1 MLNTD
6 LLSYTKGSDYL
17 QTRTRHPR
25 NIMPNFALY
34 CDWVIWDASHIY
46 IDLGKKPKTI
56 YVRSD
61 IHALNY
67 FVIQLL
73 PRVKNDFILIT
84 TSHDLTMPLGF
95 AREFNFDWRRVA
107 ENNFLRM
114 WFTENRDLLHGKIKP
129 LTLGLPFPD
138 LPSWVTG
145 VNSGTVWDEKFFIK
159 SRSLVRSEK
168 IPKIFGCWYPRADH
182 ISGTCPADNNER
194 QMAYDH
200 FINKNEVFDW
210 HLPGLSRLEFLE
222 KMGEY
227 QFVLCPHGGGLD
239 PNPKCWEA
247 LIMKAIP
254 IVKRNSI
261 SESLEHLPVLIV
273 DDWPEVTSDRLRVFH
288 EKNIERLHDQ
298 RIEYLMSNSYYYS
311 NIIKHL

>member
-1 MLNTD
+1 MLNPN
-6 LLSYTKGSDYL
+6 LLKYTRGNDYL

-34 CDWVIWDASHIY
+34 CDWIIWDASHIY
-46 IDLGKKPKTI
+46 IDLSKEPKTI

-61 IHALNY
+61 IGALNY
-67 FVIQLL
+67 FSMQLL
-73 PRVKNDFILIT
+73 PGIKNDFILIT

-95 AREFNFDWRRVA
+95 SREFNFDWRA
-107 ENNFLRM
+107 IIGNKFLKM
-114 WFTENRDLLHGKIKP
+114 WVTENRDLVHEKIKP

-138 LPSWVTG
+138 LPSWVSG
-145 VNSGTVWDEKFFIK
+145 SNSGTIWDEELLIK
-159 SRSLVRSEK
+159 SKSLVKNVK
-168 IPKIFGCWYPRADH
+168 IPKIFGCWYSRDGH
-182 ISGTCPADNNER
+182 ISGTCPVDNNER

-200 FINKNEVFDW
+200 FINMKDLFDW
-210 HLPGLSRLEFLE
+210 FPPEFSRLEFLK

-254 IVKRNSI
+254 IVKRNTI
-261 SESLEHLPVLIV
+261 TESLEHLPVLIV
-273 DDWPEVTSDRLRVFH
+273 DDWPEITINTLRNYYSENVA
-288 EKNIERLHDQ
+288 RLHDV
-298 RIEYLMSNSYYYS
+298 RIEYLMSNAYYY
-311 NIIKHL
+311 NKIISYL